1 MAGTVKVTQPQRA
14 QWPSDHKLGNWIR
27 QKILTTCH
35 MSTNIII
42 STMTS
47 RRMRRGKKD
56 VESRVRAFTSCHW
69 HPPLNPSCHVLPHPH
84 NPSPPFAIAL
94 CLSLTSRIFQIW
106 FLFVVVALDDDAPW
120 ADADCHMEIFE
131 ISRHSSR
138 QQGKERGGVQGGEG
152 KATIT
157 QYIVIYPVAI
167 RQSLRLHLQPF
178 LCVFLSCCSS
188 FLFSFFWQALLECSG
203 LHFSAYVQPPH
214 PF

>member
-84 NPSPPFAIAL
+84 NPSPHLLLPSVCLWRQGFSKFDFFLLLLLSTTTLHELMLIATWRYL
-94 CLSLTSRIFQIW
+94 KSLGIQAGNKARKG
-106 FLFVVVALDDDAPW
+106 A
-120 ADADCHMEIFE
+120 
-131 ISRHSSR
+131 
-138 QQGKERGGVQGGEG
+138 G